1 MKTIITYGTFD
12 LFHVG
17 HVRILKR
24 LKQLGTRLIV
34 GISTDE
40 FNSIKGKKSFFSYL
54 ERAEIVK
61 SCKYVDD
68 IFPENNWA
76 QKRNDIIKYQADI
89 LGMGNDWLG
98 KFDDLN
104 DICDVIYLDR
114 TDDISSTDIKNK
126 LSKVT
131 SRDISNIEQQITLML
146 DVIKTLKVK

>member
-68 IFPENNWA
+68 IFPENNWT
-76 QKRNDIIKYQADI
+76 QKRSDIIKYKADI

-104 DICDVIYLDR
+104 DICNVIYLDR

>member
-24 LKQLGTRLIV
+24 LKQLGSRLIV

-40 FNSIKGKKSFFSYL
+40 FNNIKGKKSFFSYS
-54 ERAEIVK
+54 ERAEIVE

-76 QKRNDIIKYQADI
+76 QKRNDIVKYKADI

-104 DICDVIYLDR
+104 DICNVIYLDR